1 MSTVISP
8 QAGLAAATAT
18 VTRVGGQLRLTHPD
32 RGYAVSRNPFVI
44 WAILPSITLAF
55 AGLAVAMAYITDA
68 YVASIAVSGFLV
80 IAAGLLLVPAVALK
94 GSINLTHDGI
104 AFERGK
110 HHLTAGWDQ
119 VTGIVYRRGAGLC
132 LVLRDPQ
139 QTIASIKLP
148 GGFYARNEEANIP
161 LRMFGDRQFSILY
174 DVRDRLPESAWREA
188 VERANTR
195 STPRIQAVYAITV
208 AICGVAMFAVMYAV
222 TH

>member
-8 QAGLAAATAT
+8 RAGSHAATAT

-32 RGYAVSRNPFVI
+32 RGYAVSRNPFAI
-44 WAILPSITLAF
+44 WSILPLITLAF
-55 AGLAVAMAYITDA
+55 AGLAIAMAYISDA
-68 YVASIAVSGFLV
+68 YLASIAISGFLV
-80 IAAGLLLVPAVALK
+80 ITAGLLLIPAVALK
-94 GSINLTHDGI
+94 GSLNLTHDGI

-119 VTGIVYRRGAGLC
+119 VSGIVYRRSAGLC

-139 QTIASIKLP
+139 QTATSMKLP

-174 DVRDRLPESAWREA
+174 DVRDRLPESAWRDA
-188 VERANTR
+188 VERANAR

-208 AICGVAMFAVMYAV
+208 AICGAAMFAVMYAV

>member
-8 QAGLAAATAT
+8 QAGSASSTAT
-18 VTRVGGQLRLTHPD
+18 LTRFGGQLRLTHPD

-44 WAILPSITLAF
+44 WSILPSITLGF
-55 AGLAVAMAYITDA
+55 AGLAIAMAYIADA
-68 YVASIAVSGFLV
+68 YVASIAISGFLV
-80 IAAGLLLVPAVALK
+80 VTAGLLLIPAVALK
-94 GSINLTHDGI
+94 GSLNLTHDGI

-110 HHLTAGWDQ
+110 HHLTAAWDQ
-119 VTGIVYRRGAGLC
+119 VTGIVYRSGSGLC

-139 QTIASIKLP
+139 QTTASMKLP

-174 DVRDRLPESAWREA
+174 DVRDRLPESAWRDA
-188 VERANTR
+188 LERANAR

-208 AICGVAMFAVMYAV
+208 AICGAAMFAVMYAV